1 MINHINFYAVISGK
15 SFRPSTTIIKDSVF
29 EVEAMND
36 PNGRELIDQKDTKD
50 SRSFVSGSLTLSPK
64 KLTDVSIFDKALH
77 EFLTNLT
84 DFIVGL
90 REPELDLQV
99 HINIEYKSQCNFELS
114 KELVKAL
121 SSLGAIL
128 TISCYEGN

>member
-1 MINHINFYAVISGK
+1 
-15 SFRPSTTIIKDSVF
+15 
-29 EVEAMND
+29 
-36 PNGRELIDQKDTKD
+36 
-50 SRSFVSGSLTLSPK
+50 
-64 KLTDVSIFDKALH
+64 IFDKALH